1 MKRFLIAGVIAL
13 TAMVAMPAAAVAAP
27 FTGSVDYIGTHTP
40 DNPNMNLATQS
51 TIAGL
56 GGVGNPIVVLSTGIL
71 GAFITPGDQLVHQS
85 PIVYRPAFGGPY
97 TPLWTHVLS
106 GITFD
111 LLTMAIES
119 TSAGSLVLVG
129 TGMFNGAG
137 FDPTPGKWNM
147 TLNIASGQAQG
158 SFSSSSSVPEPAMM
172 ALFGLGLAVAGTT
185 AARRRRKA

>member
-13 TAMVAMPAAAVAAP
+13 AAMVAMPTAAVAAP

-40 DNPNMNLATQS
+40 DNTNMNLATQS
-51 TIAGL
+51 TITGL
-56 GGVGNPIVVLSTGIL
+56 GGVGNPLVVLATGSL
-71 GAFITPGDQLVHQS
+71 GASITAGDTLVHQR
-85 PIVYRPAFGGPY
+85 PLQYRPFGGPY
-97 TPLWTHVLS
+97 TPLWSHAS

-111 LLTMAIES
+111 LLTMAIQS
-119 TSAGSLVLVG
+119 TSANTLVLVG
-129 TGMFNGAG
+129 TGMFNAVGY
-137 FDPTPGKWNM
+137 DPTPGKWNM
-147 TLNIASGQAQG
+147 TLNIASGQAIG